1 MPWTCKKCG
10 TQNPTNALKCG
21 KCEAPI
27 PVKPKLSP
35 AWVFGGAVLFFL
47 AYLIGTFLGGVLESM
62 SYEPSDEEILAAAAA
77 LKIEA
82 KTLEKMGPQDQKAA
96 REKAKEKA
104 KQTANKVVTNIL
116 FWIIPLIIFPVAGA
130 IVGFVSE
137 GRTVVEAALASVI
150 GQPLGF
156 VVMRFG
162 YGAEIHWLAVIIGIV
177 VGFFVAGIGAYIG
190 EAVQEKREREA
201 LVMEELSQASFD

>member
-1 MPWTCKKCG
+1 MPWTCQKCG
-10 TQNPTNALKCG
+10 TSNPTNALKCG
-21 KCEAPI
+21 KCDAPI
-27 PVKPKLSP
+27 PVKPKLSL

-47 AYLIGTFLGGVLESM
+47 AYLVGTFLGGVLEET
-62 SYEPSDEEILAAAAA
+62 SYEPSDEEILAAAGE

-96 REKAKEKA
+96 KEKAKEKA
-104 KQTANKVVTNIL
+104 RKNANIVVTSIL

-150 GQPLGF
+150 GQPIGF

-162 YGAEIHWLAVIIGIV
+162 YGADIHWIAVLVGIA
-177 VGFFVAGIGAYIG
+177 VGFVVAGIGAYIG

-201 LVMEELSQASFD
+201 MLMEELSQASFE